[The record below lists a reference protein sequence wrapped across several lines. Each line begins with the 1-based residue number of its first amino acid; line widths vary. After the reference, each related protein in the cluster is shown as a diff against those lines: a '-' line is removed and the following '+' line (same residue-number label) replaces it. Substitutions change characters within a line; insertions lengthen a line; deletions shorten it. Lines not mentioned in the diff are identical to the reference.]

1 MKDFIKIPDE
11 RKRILKNNKN
21 IKDKI
26 ENFTKTVIE
35 LNDDV
40 VIDGESFNV
49 FQAKQVLKAFGRGFD
64 VDTSLYLLED
74 EYGLEIINLSEFTR
88 SRERLITLKSR
99 IIGTEGKTKKQ
110 IEKYTDV
117 KLCIFGKT
125 VGIIGKWDKINIAK
139 EAIMKLIRGCTHKIL
154 YRWLERQS
162 IEGEKL

>member
-26 ENFTKTVIE
+26 EHFTNTTVE

-40 VIDGESFNV
+40 IIDGESFNV

-64 VDTSLYLLED
+64 VDTCLYLLED
-74 EYGLEIINLSEFTR
+74 EYGLEVINLSEFTR
-88 SRERLITLKSR
+88 SKERLITLKSR
-99 IIGTEGKTKKQ
+99 IIGTEGKTKKY
-110 IEKYTDV
+110 IEKYAGV

-162 IEGEKL
+162 IKGEW